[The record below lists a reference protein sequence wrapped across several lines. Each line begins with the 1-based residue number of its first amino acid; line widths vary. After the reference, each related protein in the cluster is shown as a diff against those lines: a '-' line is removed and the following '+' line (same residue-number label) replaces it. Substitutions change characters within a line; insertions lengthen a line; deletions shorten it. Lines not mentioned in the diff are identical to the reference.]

1 MTAIDA
7 VRARLQRDLSLRLI
21 HRDTAGDV
29 QALLDHHA
37 KLQKAPAIDLEQL
50 RMLAQGSVDA
60 LAQNKVYPADVS
72 AAIGSMRHL
81 LALIDGQAAPRV
93 DLAADHTGMMVD
105 YSGLIGSAQRAMLDD
120 PGISEMLRQLSRHL
134 EELGRRWYAGDRK
147 VVDEFL
153 QLYCIESEARAALVK
168 QPTKGEGE

>member
-37 KLQKAPAIDLEQL
+37 ELLKAAAIDLGQFRAAVGYMIDCAET
-50 RMLAQGSVDA
+50 DA
-60 LAQNKVYPADVS
+60 ELSDA
-72 AAIGSMRHL
+72 RRL
-81 LALIDGQAAPRV
+81 LALIDGQAEPRP
-93 DLAADHTGMMVD
+93 
-105 YSGLIGSAQRAMLDD
+105 LIA
-120 PGISEMLRQLSRHL
+120 RQLAEWHEDDGPAMWWAWCGSD
-134 EELGRRWYAGDRK
+134 WAGEPAWCGTPNDS
-147 VVDEFL
+147 DWPG
-153 QLYCIESEARAALVK
+153 YHTHWTPHPAMPM